1 MTWMMTLRKY
11 RLLILLL
18 FAITAGAGLTRNSI
32 TRTKDQKAVIHQLR
46 IYQIFDGN
54 KKAFH
59 DRFREHAMRI
69 MARYDFKIIATWETK
84 KGDRT
89 EFVYLLEWP
98 DENIM
103 KDRWGKFL
111 ADQEWIN
118 IKKETSRTL
127 GTLVGEIED
136 RTLVLTD
143 YSPRRVLAE

>member
-1 MTWMMTLRKY
+1 ML
-11 RLLILLL
+11 
-18 FAITAGAGLTRNSI
+18 
-32 TRTKDQKAVIHQLR
+32 
-46 IYQIFDGN
+46 
-54 KKAFH
+54 
-59 DRFREHAMRI
+59 
-69 MARYDFKIIATWETK
+69 
-84 KGDRT
+84 T
-89 EFVYLLEWP
+89 EFVYQLEWP

-103 KDRWGKFL
+103 KDRRSKFL